1 MKLVRDRIPEIMRNA
16 GLDPNISVGK
26 GKHYSFLLYS
36 KMVEELGEFI
46 DNPSPEEAADI
57 YEVFVTLIR
66 QHGLSFLDVA
76 TIANEKREKRG
87 GFEEGFV
94 LHGVHNEGSD

>member
-1 MKLVRDRIPEIMRNA
+1 MKLVRDRIPEIMRES
-16 GLDPNISVGK
+16 GLDPKITVGK
-26 GKHYSFLLYS
+26 GEHYVLLLYS

-46 DNPSPEEAADI
+46 DNPSVEEAADI

-76 TIANEKREKRG
+76 TVAEEKREKRG
-87 GFEEGFV
+87 GFDAGYV
-94 LHGVHNEGSD
+94 LHRSED